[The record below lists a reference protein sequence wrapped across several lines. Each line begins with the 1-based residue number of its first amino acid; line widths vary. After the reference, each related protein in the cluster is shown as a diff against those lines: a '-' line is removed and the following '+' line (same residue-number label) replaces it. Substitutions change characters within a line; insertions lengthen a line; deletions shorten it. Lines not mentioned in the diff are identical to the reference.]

1 MCIRDRSTYNWTISS
16 GGTIIN
22 SPTSNTINVLW
33 NGATGTTHTIT
44 LKETRPSTCIAPIEI
59 PVTIS
64 APISEQISCIN
75 QLNVSLDYKCEAIVT
90 PEMILV
96 GGPYSYESYNVMLF
110 DKFMNFIPN
119 ATLNSSYLG
128 QTITAKVVN
137 ACDGNSCWSK
147 VLVEDKL
154 KPTIACV
161 NDTIDC
167 FKLDSYLGPD
177 VRDNCDS
184 DPEKRFIDFRI
195 TTPDCDPDFAK
206 IITRKYVAIDN
217 YGTLSDTCEMK
228 IYLKHLELDSVVFPD
243 SLSALTL
250 NPLICN
256 RFDTDSITGS
266 PEVWVTGVPM
276 YHGRPLYPLQDH
288 GYCNVKVWY
297 EDIIDPAYKK
307 CGKKMIRN
315 WTVFRWY
322 CNTFEKKV
330 YPQLIEIID
339 TLAPTI
345 KCPYP
350 IEATTAGGY
359 KCEANVFVPMPVTY
373 DSCVNDVTVDLVYP
387 GGFIKYFKGGYV
399 KLAAGYHSVLFRA
412 YDRCHNVDSCRFDVH
427 VKDNTPPVAICDR
440 ETAVSLDRFGQAWV
454 PARVFD
460 DGSYDDCHIKSFK
473 VRRMDN
479 GTPCNYSSA
488 TFQDSVGFC
497 CEDAGKIITVIFQ
510 ATDFEGNSNTCMVQ
524 VEVQDKTCLLYTSRC
539 V

>member
-1 MCIRDRSTYNWTISS
+1 
-16 GGTIIN
+16 
-22 SPTSNTINVLW
+22 
-33 NGATGTTHTIT
+33 
-44 LKETRPSTCIAPIEI
+44 
-59 PVTIS
+59 
-64 APISEQISCIN
+64 
-75 QLNVSLDYKCEAIVT
+75 
-90 PEMILV
+90 
-96 GGPYSYESYNVMLF
+96 
-110 DKFMNFIPN
+110 
-119 ATLNSSYLG
+119 
-128 QTITAKVVN
+128 
-137 ACDGNSCWSK
+137 
-147 VLVEDKL
+147 
-154 KPTIACV
+154 
-161 NDTIDC
+161 
-167 FKLDSYLGPD
+167 
-177 VRDNCDS
+177 
-184 DPEKRFIDFRI
+184 
-195 TTPDCDPDFAK
+195 
-206 IITRKYVAIDN
+206 
-217 YGTLSDTCEMK
+217 MK

-256 RFDTDSITGS
+256 RFDADSITGS

-387 GGFIKYFKGGYV
+387 GGFIKDFKGGYV
-399 KLAAGYHSVLFRA
+399 KLAAGYHSLLFRA

-440 ETAVSLDRFGQAWV
+440 ETAVSLDRFGEAWV
-454 PARVFD
+454 PAHVFD

-497 CEDAGKIITVIFQ
+497 CEDA
-510 ATDFEGNSNTCMVQ
+510 E
-524 VEVQDKTCLLYTSRC
+524 R
-539 V
+539 